1 MTFDEVKAIFKRVT
15 RDYEGQLIEYA
26 DELHYRAKNE
36 ICDYYTN
43 GKVAAKAKVECDVY
57 VQDKSFGIILGAEER
72 TFSIL
77 GGQSSHRF
85 SEGELVFLLDKYCF
99 KKKTAVQ
106 MSLFDM

>member
-15 RDYEGQLIEYA
+15 QDYEGQLIEYA
-26 DELHYRAKNE
+26 DELHYKAKNE
-36 ICDYYTN
+36 ICDYYAN
-43 GKVAAKAKVECDVY
+43 GKLATKAKVECDVY

-72 TFSIL
+72 TFCIL
-77 GGQSSHRF
+77 GGQSSHSF